1 MSDHIPNQQERFNRD
16 KREAD
21 EQHRRQQEAE
31 GQSLRLPQGRAVQR
45 FLQQEAHKLHEVGSL
60 FDELAEAT
68 VGAVAKRNDPDT
80 SHEAARSMTKEKLTE
95 LKVRVLNIVCK
106 DGPISQG
113 HAHEL
118 YVQRH
123 GPAAYSSVRT
133 RFNEL
138 ERLGYLKLVDRE
150 GKTVGGRACNR
161 YIGSQTPCWAHEG
174 DRPHHAQPDYEGAY
188 KALRDGV
195 TGIVLDE
202 HNSLRA
208 ALRNHL
214 ADLIFQTDPTHSEVN
229 RGLTAE

>member
-1 MSDHIPNQQERFNRD
+1 MSDPSHHHQERFNRD

-31 GQSLRLPQGRAVQR
+31 GQPLRLPQGRTVQR
-45 FLQQEAHKLHEVGSL
+45 FLQRESDLAHAQGSL
-60 FDELAEAT
+60 YNDLLEVAEE
-68 VGAVAKRNDPDT
+68 AVAKRNDPDT

-95 LKVRVLNIVCK
+95 LKVRVLDIICK
-106 DGPISQG
+106 NGPISQE

-161 YIGSQTPCWAHEG
+161 YIGSQVPCWAPEG
-174 DRPHHAQPDYEGAY
+174 DQPHHARLDYEGAY

-208 ALRNHL
+208 ALRLHL
-214 ADLIFQTDPTHSEVN
+214 VDLLVQTNPLRPDLP
-229 RGLTAE
+229 

>member
-31 GQSLRLPQGRAVQR
+31 GRQAQTVGR
-45 FLQQEAHKLHEVGSL
+45 FLQQEAHKSHEVGSL
-60 FDELAEAT
+60 F
-68 VGAVAKRNDPDT
+68 DPDT

>member
-1 MSDHIPNQQERFNRD
+1 VSDPSHHHQERFNRD

-21 EQHRRQQEAE
+21 EQHRRQLEAG
-31 GQSLRLPQGRAVQR
+31 GQQRAHTVGR
-45 FLQQEAHKLHEVGSL
+45 FLQQEAHKFHEVGSL
-60 FDELAEAT
+60 FDELAEST

-80 SHEAARSMTKEKLTE
+80 SHEAARSMTKEKLTD
-95 LKVRVLNIVCK
+95 LKLNVLNIVCK
-106 DGPISQG
+106 NGPISQEG
-113 HAHEL
+113 AHEL
-118 YVQRH
+118 YVQHH

-161 YIGSQTPCWAHEG
+161 YIGSQTPCWAPE
-174 DRPHHAQPDYEGAY
+174 DDQPHHARLGYEGAY

-208 ALRNHL
+208 SLRHHL
-214 ADLIFQTDPTHSEVN
+214 ADLVFQTDPARSD
-229 RGLTAE
+229 G